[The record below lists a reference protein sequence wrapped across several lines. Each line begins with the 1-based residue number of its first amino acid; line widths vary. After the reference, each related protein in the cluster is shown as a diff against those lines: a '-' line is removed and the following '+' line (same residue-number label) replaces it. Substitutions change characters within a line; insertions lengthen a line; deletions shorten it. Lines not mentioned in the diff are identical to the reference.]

1 MTRSILWS
9 GLRFSNDPLQELIV
23 ELHNLER
30 ELARFE
36 ARYGILSETFYA
48 WYQSGQEPE
57 DPDWVQDL
65 AMWAGTYQ
73 LKLRRQDKYRRL
85 VEETLAQANVLMVMR
100 ESLLAG
106 AAA

>member
-1 MTRSILWS
+1 MT
-9 GLRFSNDPLQELIV
+9 PLQELII

-48 WYQSGQEPE
+48 WYQSGHEPE
-57 DPDWVQDL
+57 DLDWVQDL

-73 LKLRRQDKYRRL
+73 LKLRRHDKYRRI
-85 VEETLAQANVLMVMR
+85 VEETLAQHNVLMVMR